1 MAFSIKKTQPP
12 GFGTGLHIKSPYKG
26 LLDFFVKMVYNI
38 APKNKGVG
46 YVFTTGGGFKI
57 FNGR

>member
-1 MAFSIKKTQPP
+1 
-12 GFGTGLHIKSPYKG
+12 
-26 LLDFFVKMVYNI
+26 MVYNI

-57 FNGR
+57 FNGRQKTNIKHSNRPNG